1 MSYALRCRR
10 WRTVNSRES
19 GGGDAAYTRLM
30 SASTE
35 AFRDLHR
42 SGTFIIPNPYDT
54 GSARLLETLGFSAL
68 ATTSAGFAATLG
80 QLDMTVTRTQLV
92 DHIAS
97 LTSATTVPLNVDAE
111 RCFAAT
117 AANIAETVEMFATA
131 GAAGFS
137 IEDWDPV
144 AGRIDDLE
152 TARSRMLAASEAAHA
167 SGMVVTARCEN
178 HLHDVQDLDNTV
190 LRLQA
195 YVDAGADAIYAPGL
209 AQPADIARVVAI
221 GVPVNVLL
229 LPGGLTVAQLA
240 DLGVRRVSVGGL
252 LAWAALGAVAAAA
265 QSLLAVGQF
274 DSTTP
279 FLPSPLRNRALAPR
293 SVRA

>member
-1 MSYALRCRR
+1 MTA
-10 WRTVNSRES
+10 
-19 GGGDAAYTRLM
+19 
-30 SASTE
+30 SAQ

-42 SGTFIIPNPYDT
+42 SGTFIVPNPYDM

-80 QLDMTVTRTQLV
+80 QLDMTVTRAQLV
-92 DHIAS
+92 NHVAAIAGS
-97 LTSATTVPLNVDAE
+97 TTIPLNVDAE

-117 AANIAETVEMFATA
+117 IADIAETVEMLATA

-144 AGRIDDLE
+144 AGTIDDLE
-152 TARSRMLAASEAAHA
+152 VAAARVQAASEAAQA

-178 HLHDVQDLDNTV
+178 YLHGVQDLDNTV
-190 LRLQA
+190 LRLRTYA
-195 YVDAGADAIYAPGL
+195 DYGADAIYAPGL

-221 GVPVNVLL
+221 GVPVNLLL
-229 LPGGLTVAQLA
+229 LPGGLTVAQLG
-240 DLGVRRVSVGGL
+240 DLGVRRISVGGL

-265 QSLLAVGQF
+265 QSLLDVGQF
-274 DSTTP
+274 ESTTP
-279 FLPSPLRNRALAPR
+279 FLAAPLRNTALAQR
-293 SVRA
+293 